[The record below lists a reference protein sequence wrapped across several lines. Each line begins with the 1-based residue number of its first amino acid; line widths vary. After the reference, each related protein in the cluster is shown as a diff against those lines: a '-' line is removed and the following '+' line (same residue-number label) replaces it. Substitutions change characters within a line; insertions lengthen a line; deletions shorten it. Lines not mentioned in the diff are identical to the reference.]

1 MSGGTLVVSRAE
13 MFHAYFKKRFEELG
27 FVNVAVT
34 AIEGEGL
41 KMLIDELK
49 PGLVIMGARFHKS
62 ATPFMVSDIMRR
74 FTDLNMA
81 VVSVHLD
88 RYEADYGM
96 SFIANHVNSF
106 LDILDGLDQ
115 FYAGLACVREGKS
128 YISPSVQERI
138 DMRDMLPRQATP
150 VTDRELEIVRFM
162 YNGFY
167 GDEIAN
173 ELCVSLSTVNFHKKQ
188 MYNKFSVRNDGELV
202 RVAESLKLISPDDP
216 VYFGRNFELSP
227 RPSRSETRKGRK
239 GRGNKQI
246 TGNSALNPH
255 PCGFKA

>member
-13 MFHAYFKKRFEELG
+13 IFHTLFKKRFEELG
-27 FVNVAVT
+27 FANVTVT
-34 AIEGEGL
+34 AVEGEGL

-62 ATPFMVSDIMRR
+62 ATPFMTSDIMRR

-96 SFIANHVNSF
+96 SFINNKVNSF

-115 FYAGLACVREGKS
+115 FYAGLACIREGKS
-128 YISPSVQERI
+128 FISPSVQERI
-138 DMRDMLPRQATP
+138 DVRDILLRQATP
-150 VTDRELEIVRFM
+150 ETDRELEILRFM
-162 YNGFY
+162 HNGFY
-167 GDEIAN
+167 GNEIAK

-188 MYNKFSVRNDGELV
+188 MYNKFSVRNDAELI
-202 RVAESLKLISPDDP
+202 RVAEQLKLISPNDP
-216 VYFGRNFELSP
+216 VFFGRNFELSP
-227 RPSRSETRKGRK
+227 KPSRSEGKKGRK
-239 GRGNKQI
+239 GRRKKVNDYQD
-246 TGNSALNPH
+246 
-255 PCGFKA
+255 